1 MSWRLRTTRLLGLLR
16 SVATNTRDPSSS
28 AISTAIWKNG
38 FPPSLPHCPRA
49 KSPLTGQ
56 CRPRIS
62 RTDDDD
68 DDADDEDDAD
78 DGDGDSSDDDGDDGD
93 GNDCGNED
101 HAPKSAGKKCR
112 RATAP
117 L

>member
-56 CRPRIS
+56 CRLRIS

-68 DDADDEDDAD
+68 DDDDDDDADADDDADDEDDD
-78 DGDGDSSDDDGDDGD
+78 SGD
-93 GNDCGNED
+93 DCGNED